1 MTRWLSLTGQRSPLM
16 PAATTGAMPVNAVDG
31 LVPATGVVPPSGC
44 RRAAPQGGFTL
55 IELMVVLAIV
65 AIGTALTSLALRDS
79 SASALARDAERLAAL
94 LETAR
99 AQSRAAGVPVRWRP
113 VAGGFVFE
121 GLAPAAPLP
130 RHWLDAQTVALG
142 NAVLVLG
149 PDPVIG
155 PQAVVLQRRDEQ
167 TPPLRVATDG
177 LRPFAVVQGA
187 P

>member
-1 MTRWLSLTGQRSPLM
+1 MKQ
-16 PAATTGAMPVNAVDG
+16 A
-31 LVPATGVVPPSGC
+31 
-44 RRAAPQGGFTL
+44 GFTL

-65 AIGTALTSLALRDS
+65 AIGTALTGLALRDS

-99 AQSRAAGVPVRWRP
+99 AQSRAAGVPVRWRSTED
-113 VAGGFVFE
+113 GFVFD
-121 GLAPAAPLP
+121 GLTSAAPLP

-142 NAVLVLG
+142 NAQLVLG

-155 PQAVVLQRRDEQ
+155 PQAVLLQRRGDP
-167 TPPLRVATDG
+167 TPPLRIATDG
-177 LRPFAVVQGA
+177 LRPFTVSTAA

>member
-1 MTRWLSLTGQRSPLM
+1 MAPPQR
-16 PAATTGAMPVNAVDG
+16 
-31 LVPATGVVPPSGC
+31 
-44 RRAAPQGGFTL
+44 GFTL

-65 AIGTALTSLALRDS
+65 AIGTALTSLALRDG
-79 SASALARDAERLAAL
+79 SANALARDAERLAAL

-99 AQSRAAGVPVRWRP
+99 AQSRAAGVPVLWRP
-113 VAGGFVFE
+113 TAGGFAFE
-121 GLAPAAPLP
+121 GLSPAVPLP
-130 RHWLDAQTVALG
+130 RHWLDGQTVALG

-155 PQAVVLQRRDEQ
+155 SQAVVLRRRDDQ

-177 LRPFAVVQGA
+177 LRPFVVTQAA